1 MFNVMNQNKF
11 ERNRSHHRVKREV
24 SHKPNYALRRLVA
37 GTAVAG
43 AGILG
48 FNAVRAD
55 DEGSF
60 HVDRTQ
66 VEAMDPAERA
76 KQYDAF
82 RIDSEAK
89 PEELGVAP
97 NLHGIAEEYKTLYG
111 LDSDVRDI
119 TADLVDQNG
128 GSALVHPGDVFYL
141 PHRETPDQP

>member
-1 MFNVMNQNKF
+1 MFYVMNQNKF

-24 SHKPNYALRRLVA
+24 SHGPNYGLRRLVA
-37 GTAVAG
+37 LTAILG
-43 AGILG
+43 AGG
-48 FNAVRAD
+48 FGYNAVRAD
-55 DEGSF
+55 EGSF
-60 HVDRTQ
+60 QVDRAQ

-119 TADLVDQNG
+119 TADLVEQNG